1 VIGALTEEE
10 YLKIEQIVS
19 DLLVQVE
26 ADAVMLCDRGGNII
40 AQQSVSTYEDE
51 DNIAALASGAFF
63 ATVEMARLVGES
75 EFRSMLHQGERMSIY
90 MEGTVGDMLLVIV
103 FDKFSNP
110 GLVKLYA
117 RKASEQL
124 GEQSLCVDQM
134 GAGGIGAVEK
144 LELDENAQPFM
155 FTNPSEE

>member
-1 VIGALTEEE
+1 VFGALTEQE
-10 YLKIEQIVS
+10 YERIQRIVA

-26 ADAVMLCDRGGNII
+26 ADSILLCDRGGSII
-40 AQQSVSTYEDE
+40 AQEAVSSYQDE

-63 ATVEMARLVGES
+63 ATVEMARLVGET

-90 MEGTVGDMLLVIV
+90 MEGTKGDMLLVIV

-117 RKASEQL
+117 RKASELL
-124 GEQSLCVDQM
+124 GTISLCVDQV
-134 GAGGIGAVEK
+134 GDEEAAREQ
-144 LELDENAQPFM
+144 LEFDEEAKPFVIVQPGQ
-155 FTNPSEE
+155 S

>member
-1 VIGALTEEE
+1 MFGALTEQE
-10 YLKIEQIVS
+10 YERIQRLVA

-26 ADAVMLCDRGGNII
+26 ADAVLLCDRGGNIV
-40 AQQSVSTYEDE
+40 AQECVSSYKDE

-63 ATVEMARLVGES
+63 ATVEMARLVGET

-90 MEGTVGDMLLVIV
+90 MEGTAGDMLLVIV

-117 RKASEQL
+117 RKTSEQL
-124 GEQSLCVDQM
+124 GIVSLCVDQVGENAM
-134 GAGGIGAVEK
+134 PKEQF
-144 LELDENAQPFM
+144 EFDENAQPF
-155 FTNPSEE
+155 TVIQRNKS